1 MKKLRILIIDDE
13 KAIARMLEKALS
25 RAGFQVE
32 IASDG
37 TQGVE
42 KYDGA
47 HFDVVI
53 TDVKMPGLSGK
64 QVTEHI
70 RRSGK
75 PRTPVLAISGT
86 PWELA
91 EHSFDDI
98 LPKPFSLKILL
109 KKIRDLCARTPVSAE
124 IG

>member
-1 MKKLRILIIDDE
+1 MNALRVLIIDDE
-13 KAIARMLEKALS
+13 KALANVIEQALR

-42 KYDGA
+42 KYDRA
-47 HFDVVI
+47 HFDVVV

-75 PRTPVLAISGT
+75 PLTPVLAISGT

-91 EHSFDDI
+91 EESFDDI
-98 LPKPFSLKILL
+98 LPKPFSLKVLL
-109 KKIRDLCARTPVSAE
+109 KKIRDLCAKTSATAE
-124 IG
+124 TG